1 MVMPAFG
8 NVPLRTIALGPLTV
22 FCGEVPTQKIP
33 IAGMDK
39 LLYLRPV
46 VPLAASRRRGS
57 MLLEILLGLAI
68 LAMAIAGVMLFY
80 NQSVNQQNASATVE
94 EVIQLST
101 AVHQMYA
108 GTTSYSGLSTLA
120 LYNSRLLDH
129 KYFSDEGN
137 TLNTPGGGQ
146 ILGLNGTRAFDT
158 AVMNFWI
165 YYVSRETCIQIATAD
180 WGNMIEDRN
189 INGNSYS
196 DSVFTPS
203 MADGACKSGNDNEI
217 GFNLY

>member
-1 MVMPAFG
+1 MPAFDTL
-8 NVPLRTIALGPLTV
+8 PLRTIALPPWTNS
-22 FCGEVPTQKIP
+22 CGEVAAQKDP
-33 IAGMDK
+33 IAGIGK
-39 LLYLRPV
+39 LLKFHPV
-46 VPLAASRRRGS
+46 VPFAARRRRGS

-80 NQSVNQQNASATVE
+80 NQSVNQQNATATVE

-108 GTTSYSGLSTLA
+108 GSTSYAGLSTLA
-120 LYNSRLLDH
+120 VYNSKLLDH

-165 YYVSRETCIQIATAD
+165 YYASRETCIQIATAD
-180 WGNMIEDRN
+180 WGDMIEDRN

-196 DSVFTPS
+196 DNVFTPS
-203 MADGACKSGNDNEI
+203 MADGACKSGNNNEI